1 MERSRQRDAIPDH
14 KWNVA
19 NKGDSKRRRRSEVLR
34 ECGVFIKRQAQVDG
48 SYGAQFRCVALCVLG
63 RKAFGGGVEGVGSI
77 GGEVGPGVEE
87 EHWAESWVCE
97 ELIWVSEY
105 GRKRGSQGSK

>member
-1 MERSRQRDAIPDH
+1 MSGRESF
-14 KWNVA
+14 
-19 NKGDSKRRRRSEVLR
+19 GDR
-34 ECGVFIKRQAQVDG
+34 
-48 SYGAQFRCVALCVLG
+48 
-63 RKAFGGGVEGVGSI
+63 VEGVGSI

-105 GRKRGSQGSK
+105 G